1 MNTRK
6 VVLGSVLSLGL
17 LTSGILIGQQIGPR
31 HPNLA
36 EAQSLIERAAVKL
49 QDAQRENEYDMD
61 GHAAKAQE
69 LLRECNREIVKA
81 AQHDHDHDDHH

>member
-17 LTSGILIGQQIGPR
+17 VTSGIMIGQQIGPR

-36 EAQSLIERAAVKL
+36 EAQSLVERADVKL
-49 QDAQRENEYDMD
+49 QDAQRANEFDMD
-61 GHAAKAQE
+61 GHAAKARE
-69 LLRECNREIVKA
+69 LLGECNREIEKA
-81 AQHDHDHDDHH
+81 AHHDHDDHDRH